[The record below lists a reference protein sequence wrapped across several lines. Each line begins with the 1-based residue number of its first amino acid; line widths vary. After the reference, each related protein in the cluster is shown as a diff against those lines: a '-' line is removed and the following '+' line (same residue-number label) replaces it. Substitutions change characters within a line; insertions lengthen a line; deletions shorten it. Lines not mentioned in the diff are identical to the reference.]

1 MLLTLEVE
9 VDVCVAV
16 PELVE
21 GVAPV
26 HAAVLQARVLDG
38 QRQNVLVLLQRTAP
52 VIVICNGFKVC
63 SNSWNL
69 KKSLKA

>member
-1 MLLTLEVE
+1 MEVRQIGQVTILLTLEVE
-9 VDVCVAV
+9 VDVGVAV

-21 GVAPV
+21 SVAPV

-52 VIVICNGFKVC
+52 TIDMIQG
-63 SNSWNL
+63 L
-69 KKSLKA
+69 